1 MRRKLLLSSVS
12 MMVLMIG
19 ATAAPSVVR
28 AQEASGETATGDDT
42 PVMTLS
48 TTSSSEDTDG
58 KTADGRKK
66 TAEMVV
72 ISERDKAGLLEQQ
85 PSDLLFGIDKPLL
98 ETPRSATFVSDDT
111 LDAYGVTTVND
122 LASVS
127 PGTFTASF
135 YGVEGALNVRGLLAE
150 TYFHGFKRIEN
161 RGTYQTPLGSTSR
174 VDILRGPPTA
184 NFGPGKVGG
193 SMNLEPKTAKISEE
207 AGYLTDV
214 TGEVSGTFGSYDK
227 KNGSF
232 QAGIPMS
239 FGNTDGGIYV
249 YGELEDS
256 GSFYNGIE
264 PEHQLLQ
271 TTGDFDMNNG
281 WSFKMGG
288 MFYHSEGYVQTPGWN
303 RLTQDLIDNGTY
315 TTGRDTSVTDTNGN
329 GYLDFGELPAGGLT
343 SYPQCFGFCD
353 ADPAAR
359 SLDTGVGTTS
369 LDPQNVYIS
378 DRDFSETYT
387 VTLFGDL
394 VHEYADGSK
403 LKFQLFF
410 DSLGNERFVSYGFP
424 ADYESY
430 TGEARF
436 SYSGKFAPQLENV
449 PFSLAYNVGI
459 SNRYYSAVKKESF
472 NYGGIALDRRDI
484 SVGATPNDTLGSP
497 FDAGSGYG
505 WDNNVE
511 SSWNDAGIYA
521 MLDSDLGGAIDIT
534 LTGRYDW
541 YAAESIDRGTLC
553 YCTPGHQYNDD
564 GKFTYSAMAM
574 VPLPYGFRPYLSY
587 AKTSAIEF
595 GQAGDVSPANLANNT
610 WLSDGDLTEAGI
622 KLEAFDGILTGSFAA
637 YRQHRTIFDP
647 VSGSVDKTEGKGVE
661 LEMRYLATDN
671 LSFTFAGNA
680 QQTKILGSYDAFYYF
695 RPSDFAG
702 TAYEDVANNYGGAL
716 AAYSFSDM
724 AGVTGNSYYAGEI
737 EDRRIPEIVAS
748 LFATYTTDKYSWGL
762 MGATAGVKYVSETA
776 GLSADPIH
784 YPDYFLV
791 QASAYADFYD
801 WKVQLNVNN
810 LFDEEYFTPLQD
822 LYGDVAALPGKGRE
836 WRVTATYRF

>member
-12 MMVLMIG
+12 MMVLMVG
-19 ATAAPSVVR
+19 ATALPRVVH
-28 AQEASGETATGDDT
+28 AQEASGETAATGDDT

-48 TTSSSEDTDG
+48 TTPSGETDG
-58 KTADGRKK
+58 ETADGKKK

-98 ETPRSATFVSDDT
+98 ETARSATFVSDDT

-135 YGVEGALNVRGLLAE
+135 YGVEGAVNVRGLLAE

-207 AGYLTDV
+207 AGYLTEL

-239 FGNTDGGIYV
+239 FGNTDGGLYV
-249 YGELEDS
+249 YGEIEDS
-256 GSFYNGIE
+256 GSFYNGID

-271 TTGDFDMNNG
+271 LTGDFDMNNG

-288 MFYHSEGYVQTPGWN
+288 MFYHSDGYVQTPGWN

-315 TTGRDTSVTDTNGN
+315 TTGQNTGLTDSNGN
-329 GYLDFGELPAGGLT
+329 GYLDAGELPAGGLGY
-343 SYPQCFGFCD
+343 YPPYYFGV
-353 ADPAAR
+353 AEVYR
-359 SLDTGVGTTS
+359 QLDTGVGTTHLS
-369 LDPQNVYIS
+369 PHDVYIS

-394 VHEYADGSK
+394 VHKYDDGSQ

-424 ADYESY
+424 ADYEAY
-430 TGEARF
+430 TGEARV
-436 SYSGKFAPQLENV
+436 SYSGSFAPDLAFV
-449 PFSLAYNVGI
+449 PFTLDYNVGV
-459 SNRYYSAVKKESF
+459 SNRYYSAIKKESY
-472 NYGGIALDRRDI
+472 NYGGIALDRRDL
-484 SVGATPNDTLGSP
+484 SVGATPTDTLGSP

-511 SSWNDAGIYA
+511 STWNDAGIYA
-521 MLDSDLGGAIDIT
+521 MLDSNLGNAIDIT

-541 YAAESIDRGTLC
+541 YAAESVDRGTLC

-574 VPLPYGFRPYLSY
+574 VPLPYGFRPYVTY

-595 GQAGDVSPANLANNT
+595 GQVGDVAPSNLANGS
-610 WLSDGDLTEAGI
+610 WLSDGDLTEVGI
-622 KLEAFDGILTGSFAA
+622 KLEAFDGILTGSVAA
-637 YRQHRTIFDP
+637 YRQHRTIFDT

-680 QQTKILGSYDAFYYF
+680 QQTKILGSYNAFYYF
-695 RPSDFAG
+695 RPEDFG
-702 TAYEDVANNYGGAL
+702 LDPIDYYGGAL
-716 AAYSFSDM
+716 AVYDFSDM
-724 AGVTGNSYYAGEI
+724 AGFTGNSYYAGEI

-748 LFATYTTDKYSWGL
+748 LFATYTTDQYSWGQL
-762 MGATAGVKYVSETA
+762 GATAGVKYVSETA
-776 GLSADPIH
+776 GLSANPVH
-784 YPDYFLV
+784 YPDYYLV
-791 QASAYADFYD
+791 QASAFADFYD

-822 LYGDVAALPGKGRE
+822 LYGDIAALPGKGRE

>member
-1 MRRKLLLSSVS
+1 
-12 MMVLMIG
+12 MVLVTG
-19 ATAAPSVVR
+19 ATAWPATVYAQGVSKEAAEDTAATDETPSDEEV
-28 AQEASGETATGDDT
+28 
-42 PVMTLS
+42 PVMTMS
-48 TTSSSEDTDG
+48 SSSE
-58 KTADGRKK
+58 KK
-66 TAEMVV
+66 TDSKKTNEMVV
-72 ISERDKAGLLEQQ
+72 ISERDKAGLLETQ
-85 PSDLLFGIDKPLL
+85 PSDLLFGINKPLL
-98 ETPRSATFVSDDT
+98 ETARSATFVSDET

-127 PGTFTASF
+127 PGTYTASF
-135 YGVEGALNVRGLLAE
+135 YGVEGAVNVRGLLAE

-161 RGTYQTPLGSTSR
+161 RGTYQTPLGATSR

-193 SMNLEPKTAKISEE
+193 SMNLEPKTAKISED
-207 AGYLTDV
+207 AGYLTEV

-232 QAGIPMS
+232 QAGIPLN
-239 FGNTDGGIYV
+239 FGQTDGGIYV

-256 GSFYNGIE
+256 GSFYNGID

-271 TTGDFDMNNG
+271 VTGDFDMNNG
-281 WSFKMGG
+281 WAFKMGG
-288 MFYHSEGYVQTPGWN
+288 MFYHSDGYVQTPGWN

-315 TTGRDTSVTDTNGN
+315 TTGRDTSVVDSNGN
-329 GYLDFGELPAGGLT
+329 GYLDYNELPGGGYALT
-343 SYPQCFGFCD
+343 SYPQCYGFCD
-353 ADPAAR
+353 ASASAR
-359 SLDTGVGTTS
+359 SLDTGVGTTTLS
-369 LDPQNVYIS
+369 PHDVYIS
-378 DRDFSETYT
+378 DKDFSETYT
-387 VTLFGDL
+387 VTLFSDL
-394 VHEYADGSK
+394 VHKYDDGSQ

-424 ADYESY
+424 ADYEAYTMEGRVSY
-430 TGEARF
+430 NGELDTQ
-436 SYSGKFAPQLENV
+436 YM
-449 PFSLAYNVGI
+449 PFTLAYNVGA
-459 SNRYYSAVKKESF
+459 SNRYYSAIKKESF

-484 SVGATPNDTLGSP
+484 SVGATSNDTLGSP

-521 MLDSDLGGAIDIT
+521 MVDSTLADIVDVT

-541 YAAESIDRGTLC
+541 YAVETIDRGTLC

-574 VPLPYGFRPYLSY
+574 VPLPFGIRPYVTY

-595 GQAGDVSPANLANNT
+595 GQAGDVSPGNLANGS

-622 KLEAFDGILTGSFAA
+622 KLEAFDGILTGAFAA
-637 YRQHRTIFDP
+637 YRQHRTIYDT

-661 LEMRYLATDN
+661 LELRYLATDN

-680 QQTKILGSYDAFYYF
+680 QQTKILGSYGAFYYF

-702 TAYEDVANNYGGAL
+702 TAYADVANNYGGAL
-716 AAYSFSDM
+716 AVFSFSDM
-724 AGVTGNSYYAGEI
+724 AGLTGNSYYSGEI

-748 LFATYTTDKYSWGL
+748 LFATYTTDKYDWGQLGTSW
-762 MGATAGVKYVSETA
+762 GVKYVSETA
-776 GLSADPIH
+776 GLSANPIH
-784 YPDYFLV
+784 YPDYYVV
-791 QASAYADFYD
+791 QASAFADFYD
-801 WKVQLNVNN
+801 WKVQLNIDN

-822 LYGDVAALPGKGRE
+822 LYGDVAVLPGKGRE